1 MSAKSDRLCLKA
13 AIGFVI
19 VSVFFW
25 EVVKRGSCEEI
36 NKQALLFSNAD

>member
-1 MSAKSDRLCLKA
+1 MSAKSDRLCLTT

-25 EVVKRGSCEEI
+25 EVVKRGNCEKF
-36 NKQALLFSNAD
+36 NQQTFLFTNQD